1 VATFVLP
8 SAYLLSIPDL
18 QLKPYS
24 TSLPVKFNPNFFP
37 MTTLKISTNLWLSLS
52 VKIALFVI
60 TATPFTKVY
69 MQNIVVEKK
78 PAQSRLDSLN
88 VAKWPT
94 WEKEVSVFPWVFP
107 EQEIA
112 YILEGECVITPEGGK
127 PVKFGK
133 GDLVTFPA
141 GMKASWEVK
150 KPLHKHYKLDGNAL
164 TQILRR
170 IKLKIGL

>member
-1 VATFVLP
+1 
-8 SAYLLSIPDL
+8 
-18 QLKPYS
+18 
-24 TSLPVKFNPNFFP
+24 
-37 MTTLKISTNLWLSLS
+37 MTTLKISTNLRLSLS
-52 VKIALFVI
+52 VKIALFVM
-60 TATPFTKVY
+60 TATLFTKAY
-69 MQNIVVEKK
+69 MQNIIIENK
-78 PAQSRLDSLN
+78 PAQSTLDSLN
-88 VAKWPT
+88 VEKWPT

-141 GMKASWEVK
+141 GLKVSWEVK

-164 TQILRR
+164 TQALRR
-170 IKLKIGL
+170 IKIKLGF